1 MLSYQKMVWSILCY
15 TVSLRVRRACLIDE
29 ATSHVITWWLQR
41 KISCDKKNRQTQEWS
56 LKKVRSIFIYI
67 CLCVL
72 ANQQSGF
79 LSCHSQPLPLT
90 HGASQISQ
98 IDGIHN
104 HGYTK
109 LTFRATGMWRLSIH
123 TQTHTPY
130 RYEIKLQYI
139 PFNWEAALRWLWT
152 RVAI

>member
-1 MLSYQKMVWSILCY
+1 M
-15 TVSLRVRRACLIDE
+15 
-29 ATSHVITWWLQR
+29 
-41 KISCDKKNRQTQEWS
+41 
-56 LKKVRSIFIYI
+56 
-67 CLCVL
+67 L

-104 HGYTK
+104 HGYRK

-123 TQTHTPY
+123 TQTHTHPTDTRSNSSTSLLTGKLHY
-130 RYEIKLQYI
+130 GDYEPVWQFKVLIYKEDFGWTWDLSLWGGEMKRTHHHCSSVLHDEWTNESQETETEHDVIGNLHFKLCVKQGGNADI
-139 PFNWEAALRWLWT
+139 
-152 RVAI
+152 